1 MSQLKERSSQPGSWE
16 ELVSFCVG
24 LKPGGF
30 KRMAGT
36 SRMSREV
43 HVRICGGLVVR
54 FLRSTRHCMMLREN
68 PISGGPTR
76 ARVPMRGTGTD
87 HPVVVMKFL

>member
-1 MSQLKERSSQPGSWE
+1 MSQLKGRSSQPGSWE
-16 ELVSFCVG
+16 ELISSCVG
-24 LKPGGF
+24 LKPEGL

-54 FLRSTRHCMMLREN
+54 VLRSTRRVSMLREKLKWR
-68 PISGGPTR
+68 SHESESTDAGHRGGVACSSEEGP
-76 ARVPMRGTGTD
+76 
-87 HPVVVMKFL
+87 